1 MTPFGVF
8 AYRHISDCM
17 SSDCMSSDE
26 VCLSSPFEAEAPEP
40 VSAEDRDSFLWGLAV
55 QAALLPLPAGYTCQ
69 VDLDW
74 QESIEEVDAVIR
86 AIRENPVAEVTFVT
100 DSPVQSTGS
109 VDE

>member
-1 MTPFGVF
+1 
-8 AYRHISDCM
+8 
-17 SSDCMSSDE
+17 MSSDE
-26 VCLSSPFEAEAPEP
+26 VCITSPLEADAPEP
-40 VSAEDRDSFLWGLAV
+40 VSAEDRESFLWGLAV

-100 DSPVQSTGS
+100 AQEAQRVSPKSPEDPEGGII
-109 VDE
+109 